1 MKKNKGFEFKPFSD
15 KQIKLLTWWLPS
27 VSPFAD
33 CDGVIAE
40 GSIRAGKTIAMID
53 SFITWSL
60 KTFNG
65 ENFILGGKT
74 MGALKRNVLNPM
86 FQILTSKGISYK
98 YIRSDDPRVEIGNNI
113 YYVFGGDNEKSQDKV
128 QGLTAAGAY
137 LDEVALMPK
146 SFVDQVMGRCSV
158 DGAKYF
164 FNCNPGHPK
173 HWLKTEIID
182 HPKEKNFLV
191 LHFTMDDNL
200 SLAEKVKERL
210 KRMFSGVF
218 YLRYI
223 LGQWVVA
230 EGLVYE
236 DFNEEKHVI
245 SREKVNEMIQ
255 NNKFHTYIGA
265 VDWGYT
271 APMAGGI
278 YGLPRGEIKAVK
290 IAEFYKT
297 KQQTE
302 DVANWFLEWESKLG
316 KNLRVI
322 YCDSAEPDRIVT
334 LRKMHLRAKNGVK
347 EINAGLNT
355 VMAMHKND
363 QYLICED
370 CVNTINEKLTYSYP
384 EKDDPKAKKDEPLDE
399 NNHAMDEERYALHSY
414 FRKRR

>member
-1 MKKNKGFEFKPFSD
+1 MMRNKGFQFKPFSD
-15 KQIKLLTWWLPS
+15 KQIQLLTWWMPDI
-27 VSPFAD
+27 SPYSD
-33 CDGVIAE
+33 RDGVIAE

-53 SFITWSL
+53 SFIMWSL
-60 KTFNG
+60 NTFDG
-65 ENFILGGKT
+65 ENFIIGGKT
-74 MGALKRNVLNPM
+74 IGALKRNVMNPM
-86 FQILTSKGISYK
+86 FQILTSKGIPYK
-98 YIRSDDPRVEIGNNI
+98 YIRSDDPRIEIGNNT

-158 DGAKYF
+158 EGAKYF

-182 HPKEKNFLV
+182 NPDEKNFLV

-200 SLAEKVKERL
+200 SLSKKVKERL

-223 LGQWVVA
+223 LGKWVIA

-236 DFNEEKHVI
+236 DFKEEKHVI
-245 SREKVNEMIQ
+245 SREKVKEMIR
-255 NNKFHTYIGA
+255 NNEFYAFIGGA
-265 VDWGYT
+265 DWGYT

-278 YGLPRGEIKAVK
+278 YGLSRGKVKAVK
-290 IAEFYKT
+290 IAEFYET
-297 KQQTE
+297 KKQTE
-302 DVANWFLEWESKLG
+302 DIANWFLSWEKKLG
-316 KNLRVI
+316 KKLKII
-322 YCDSAEPDRIVT
+322 YCDSAEPDRIMMF
-334 LRKMHLRAKNGVK
+334 RKMHLRAKGAVK

-355 VMAMHKND
+355 VMILHKND
-363 QYLICED
+363 EYLICED

-384 EKDDPKAKKDEPLDE
+384 EKDDPKAKKDQPLDE

-414 FRKRR
+414 FRKR

>member
-1 MKKNKGFEFKPFSD
+1 MKNKGFEFKPFSD
-15 KQIKLLTWWLPS
+15 KQIKLLTWWMPDI
-27 VSPFAD
+27 SPYAD
-33 CDGVIAE
+33 RDGVIAE

-53 SFITWSL
+53 SFVSWSL
-60 KTFNG
+60 EMFDG
-65 ENFILGGKT
+65 ETFILGGKT
-74 MGALKRNVLNPM
+74 IGALKRNVLNPM
-86 FQILTSKGISYK
+86 FQILTAKGITYK
-98 YIRSDDPRVEIGNNI
+98 YIRSDDPRIEIGNNT
-113 YYVFGGDNEKSQDKV
+113 YYIFGGDNEKSQDKV

-158 DGAKYF
+158 EGAKYF

-182 HPKEKNFLV
+182 HPEEKNFLV

-200 SLAEKVKERL
+200 SLAERVKERL

-223 LGQWVVA
+223 LGQWVIA

-236 DFNEEKHVI
+236 DFKEEQHVI
-245 SREKVNEMIQ
+245 SREKVYEMIR
-255 NNKFHTYIGA
+255 NNEFHTFIGG

-278 YGLPRGEIKAVK
+278 YGIPRNKKIKAVK

-302 DVANWFLEWESKLG
+302 DVANWFLDWERKLE
-316 KNLRVI
+316 KNLKVI
-322 YCDSAEPDRIVT
+322 YCDSAEPDRIMT
-334 LRKMHLRAKNGVK
+334 LRKMRLRAKDAIK
-347 EINAGLNT
+347 EISAGLNT

-363 QYLICED
+363 EYLICED

-384 EKDDPKAKKDEPLDE
+384 EKDDPKAKKDLPLDE

-414 FRKRR
+414 YRKKR